1 MNLKEG
7 KAAQKLAGSSAS
19 VTREGVLIFRQSGAQ
34 QGTAPAYSP
43 QRARPAVAVP
53 SGADEI
59 VGVLAAMALAC
70 LAGR

>member
-34 QGTAPAYSP
+34 QTVFEFPFAPPISDVEVRPIINGDKALA
-43 QRARPAVAVP
+43 QARQA
-53 SGADEI
+53 I
-59 VGVLAAMALAC
+59 AAMA
-70 LAGR
+70 GS